1 MRSFVPV
8 SFLNINKIPEA
19 NTVPLCMVG
28 LFSGVSMHRMKKNLL
43 KEWSWKSS
51 LTRMPRSW
59 TKLLRK
65 NEALGAGK
73 HLQEKCTKISVPTG
87 GEKENRE
94 TEYGGRTDN
103 PGFPFKTCFL
113 VFLLGKRYPEK
124 VILRRLGQVLR
135 KYGCPRPGSEGG
147 PDQLMA
153 IPFRKKYPEK
163 VILRR
168 LGPSNLP

>member
-103 PGFPFKTCFL
+103 PGFPFKP
-113 VFLLGKRYPEK
+113 LLFGVPT
-124 VILRRLGQVLR
+124 
-135 KYGCPRPGSEGG
+135 
-147 PDQLMA
+147 
-153 IPFRKKYPEK
+153 RKKVPRKSHLKKIGAGIKEVWMSKAWEWGRAWPTYGYP
-163 VILRR
+163 V
-168 LGPSNLP
+168 

>member
-1 MRSFVPV
+1 MKKKTVQKTLYLLLKRFLYGKRKKRSFVPV
-8 SFLNINKIPEA
+8 SSINGNKIPEA
-19 NTVPLCMVG
+19 NTVPLSMAG
-28 LFSGVSMHRMKKNLL
+28 LLSGVSMHRMKKNLL

-103 PGFPFKTCFL
+103 PGFPFKPRFL

-124 VILRRLGQVLR
+124 VILRRLG
-135 KYGCPRPGSEGG
+135 
-147 PDQLMA
+147 
-153 IPFRKKYPEK
+153 
-163 VILRR
+163 
-168 LGPSNLP
+168 PSNLP